1 MFSSLRSRLWL
12 SYLLIIGLVL
22 LVVTLALLLFLVRNP
37 RLMRD
42 AENSLFL
49 AANALQ
55 RQRVEI
61 NADSNLTNV
70 VQRAD
75 DLLDTRVII
84 YSAQGELLADSRED
98 TNPTFPHLQQLQVQ
112 DRPNEVAQYT
122 DSNNQEWLFASRN
135 YQGRQTLVVATQRPS
150 QPILA
155 ILSDEFFLPII
166 RAGALALL
174 LSILLSYLVARWIAN
189 PLQSISNA
197 SQDVGQGKLS
207 QIEPSGPREVQSLAY
222 SFNEMSRQLNASQES
237 QRDFV
242 SNVSHELKTPL
253 TSVQGFAQAI
263 MDGTVQSQE
272 SLQQAGKVI
281 YNEADRMH
289 RLVVDLLDLAR
300 LDSGTAELDIAPVD
314 IAELLRAVVERFTPL
329 AKSAEVD
336 LKIDELDL
344 PHISGDNDRLAQVF
358 NNLVENAIKFTPKG
372 GLVKLDASAS
382 DIYLDVT
389 VSDSGKGISNDEA
402 QRIFERFYQADKS
415 RSAGPSRG
423 VGLGLPIARQ
433 IAIAHG
439 GDITVESLPE
449 KGSRF
454 RVRLPLKATNT
465 GRPV

>member
-12 SYLLIIGLVL
+12 SYLLVISLVL
-22 LVVTLALLLFLVRNP
+22 LVVTLALLFFLVRNP
-37 RLMRD
+37 RLTRD
-42 AENSLFL
+42 AENNLFL

-61 NADSNLTNV
+61 NSDSNFTNI

-75 DLLDTRVII
+75 DLLDVRVLIFN
-84 YSAQGELLADSRED
+84 AQGELLADSRAE
-98 TNPTFPHLQQLQVQ
+98 TEAAFPNLQHLQAQ
-112 DRPNEVAQYT
+112 DRPNEISQIT
-122 DSNNQEWLFASRN
+122 DSNNQNWLYASRN
-135 YQGRQTLVVATQRPS
+135 YQSRQTLVVATQRPT
-150 QPILA
+150 QPILS

-174 LSILLSYLVARWIAN
+174 LSILLSYLVARWIAD
-189 PLQSISNA
+189 PLQGITNA
-197 SQDVGQGKLS
+197 SQEVGKGKMS
-207 QIEPSGPREVQSLAY
+207 QIEPSGPREVQSLAR

-263 MDGTVQSQE
+263 MDGTVQSGE

-289 RLVVDLLDLAR
+289 RLVVDLLELAR
-300 LDSGTAELDIAPVD
+300 LDSGTAKLDYSPVD
-314 IAELLRAVVERFTPL
+314 LAELLRAVIDRFTPQ

-336 LKIDELDL
+336 LKMEKLEIPQIL
-344 PHISGDNDRLAQVF
+344 GDNDRLAQVF
-358 NNLVENAIKFTPKG
+358 NNLVENAIKFTSEG
-372 GLVKLDASAS
+372 GAVKVDASAS
-382 DIYLDVT
+382 DKFIDVT
-389 VSDSGKGISNDEA
+389 VSDTGEGLSKEEA
-402 QRIFERFYQADKS
+402 DRIFERFYQADKS
-415 RSAGPSRG
+415 RRAGRG

-433 IAIAHG
+433 IAQSHG
-439 GDITVESLPE
+439 GDITVESVLA

-454 RVRLPLKATNT
+454 KVRLPLKARKI
-465 GRPV
+465 GRSI

>member
-12 SYLLIIGLVL
+12 SYLLVISLVL
-22 LVVTLALLLFLVRNP
+22 LVVTLALLFFLVRNP
-37 RLMRD
+37 RLTRD
-42 AENSLFL
+42 AENNLFL

-61 NADSNLTNV
+61 NSDSNFTNI

-75 DLLDTRVII
+75 DLLDVRVLIFN
-84 YSAQGELLADSRED
+84 AQGELLADSRAE
-98 TNPTFPHLQQLQVQ
+98 TEAAFPNLQHLQAQ
-112 DRPNEVAQYT
+112 DRPNEISQIT
-122 DSNNQEWLFASRN
+122 DSNNQNWLYASRN
-135 YQGRQTLVVATQRPS
+135 YQSRQTLVVATQRPT
-150 QPILA
+150 QPILS

-174 LSILLSYLVARWIAN
+174 LSLLLSYLVARWIAD
-189 PLQSISNA
+189 PLQGITNA
-197 SQDVGQGKLS
+197 SQEVGKGKMS
-207 QIEPSGPREVQSLAY
+207 QIEPSGPREVQSLAR

-263 MDGTVQSQE
+263 MDGTVQSGE

-289 RLVVDLLDLAR
+289 RLVVDLLELAR
-300 LDSGTAELDIAPVD
+300 LDSGTAKLDYSPVD
-314 IAELLRAVVERFTPL
+314 LAELLRAVIDRFTPQ

-336 LKIDELDL
+336 LKMEKLEIPQIL
-344 PHISGDNDRLAQVF
+344 GDNDRLAQVF
-358 NNLVENAIKFTPKG
+358 NNLVENAIKFTSEG
-372 GLVKLDASAS
+372 GAVKVDASAS
-382 DIYLDVT
+382 DKFIDVT
-389 VSDSGKGISNDEA
+389 VSDTGEGLSKEEA
-402 QRIFERFYQADKS
+402 DRIFERFYQADKS
-415 RSAGPSRG
+415 RRAGRG

-433 IAIAHG
+433 IAQSHG
-439 GDITVESLPE
+439 GDITVESILA

-454 RVRLPLKATNT
+454 KVRLPLKARKI
-465 GRPV
+465 GRSI